1 MEAQDT
7 SNPIALRL
15 SVLGPNGK
23 SVMET
28 EFLKEKIV
36 LGRIL
41 SADLRIDDPRVSRI
55 HALIE
60 VRGENLI
67 LTDLA
72 SSHGTFVNGKKV
84 VESKLKLG
92 DTVRVGFIEV
102 KVEKGT
108 GQPSVTKGNFEG
120 KPVFEG
126 DETLLDIDRSMLE
139 SSERRGPD
147 RRKKDAFPDERRLEQ
162 RRSGDRRVEQRSQT
176 DRRKPVE
183 AGAPVT
189 LPAGVTEDRRKAP
202 DRRAKEE
209 TDRRIGE
216 RRRSDRRVFDITS
229 LERRIEERRVR
240 RGDDDLLPEEL
251 ERAFA
256 TPDHAQ
262 ELEVTVLWGEHI
274 LDVSNYVDPTIL
286 TVGEDAKNTYI
297 IPSVGIPEEFPL
309 VSIEED
315 GTAHLS
321 FTEEMKGTIRCRDKI
336 YSVQE
341 LTSEKF
347 VRKNGNSYVVAL
359 RRDDFAKLSIGTINF
374 FILYVKP
381 APRILPPPMFDRDV
395 LLIRTF
401 VGSAILLILFFVSVN
416 FIPKP
421 IPVTIDMVPERFA
434 KIVIKKKPKIPNQA
448 LSGTKSVEGGS
459 VMGEGGRAKGEE
471 GMAGKKELPKDK
483 PMAQVINPKNGE
495 VVKKEP
501 GTPKTVSAKPKEI
514 PRKVVDSNAAK
525 SVGLL
530 KAFSKSGIKSDL
542 KSLTNGTGEGG
553 GFDEFGKAVAGLR
566 GKTLEE
572 GGGAG
577 GKGLKG
583 VGVGGGGTTIGI
595 DGPSTKGFGRGWSGD
610 GIGEGISGPGRLGI
624 KGEHAISIAS
634 ENVQVL
640 SGLPKDVIN
649 AVVQKHRS
657 EIRACYDAA
666 LRRNPNLRGKIV
678 IAFTIQ
684 PNGIVSAASVKESTL
699 GDRGLGG
706 CITDR
711 VKSWGFPQPE
721 APVVTEVSAYPF
733 YLVPAN

>member
-1 MEAQDT
+1 MEAQET
-7 SNPIALRL
+7 NPIPLRL
-15 SVLGPNGK
+15 SVLGQNGK
-23 SVMET
+23 TVLAS
-28 EFLKEKIV
+28 EFAKEKIV

-60 VRGENLI
+60 VRGDSLV

-84 VESKLKLG
+84 VETKLHIG
-92 DTVRVGFIEV
+92 DVIRVGFVEV
-102 KVEKGT
+102 KIEKGT
-108 GQPSVTKGNFEG
+108 GQPTVTQGAFEG

-126 DETLLDIDRSMLE
+126 DETLLDIDRSMLDNA
-139 SSERRGPD
+139 ERRGPD
-147 RRKKDAFPDERRLEQ
+147 RRKKDAFPDERRLDD
-162 RRSGDRRVEQRSQT
+162 RRSGDRRLDQRSQT

-183 AGAPVT
+183 AGAPPQ
-189 LPAGVTEDRRKAP
+189 LPEGVTEDRRKAP
-202 DRRAKEE
+202 DRRAKDE

-216 RRRSDRRVFDITS
+216 RRRGDRRVFDITS

-251 ERAFA
+251 EKAFA
-256 TPDHAQ
+256 APDHAQ

-274 LDVSNYVDPTIL
+274 LDVSNYADPIVL
-286 TVGEDAKNTYI
+286 TVGEDAKNHYI

-321 FTEEMKGTIRCRDKI
+321 FTSEMKGTIRCRDKI
-336 YSVQE
+336 YSVDE
-341 LTSEKF
+341 LTQEKF
-347 VRKNGNSYVVAL
+347 VRKSGSSFVVAL
-359 RRDDFAKLSIGTINF
+359 RRDDFAKLSIGNINF

-395 LLIRTF
+395 LLMRTF
-401 VGSAILLILFFVSVN
+401 IGSALLLVLFFVSVS
-416 FIPKP
+416 FVPKP
-421 IPVTIDMVPERFA
+421 TPVTIDMVPERFA
-434 KIVIKKKPKIPNQA
+434 KIVIKKKPKLPAA
-448 LSGTKSVEGGS
+448 LAGNKSVEGGS
-459 VMGEGGRAKGEE
+459 VMGKGGPARGEE
-471 GMAGKKELPKDK
+471 GKAGKKELPQEK
-483 PMAQVINPKNGE
+483 PMAQVINPKVNGE

-501 GTPKTVSAKPKEI
+501 GTPKTVSKPA
-514 PRKVVDSNAAK
+514 PQQRKIVDANAAK

-530 KAFSKSGIKSDL
+530 KAFGKSGIKNDL
-542 KSLTNGTGEGG
+542 KSLTDGTGEGG

-583 VGVGGGGTTIGI
+583 VGTGGGGTTIGI
-595 DGPSTKGFGRGWSGD
+595 DGPSTGGFGRGHSGD

>member
-1 MEAQDT
+1 MEAQET
-7 SNPIALRL
+7 NPIPLRL
-15 SVLGPNGK
+15 SVLGANGEVVLE
-23 SVMET
+23 S
-28 EFLKEKIV
+28 EFAKEKIV

-92 DTVRVGFIEV
+92 DTVRVGFVEV
-102 KVEKGT
+102 KIEKGT
-108 GQPSVTKGNFEG
+108 GQPNVSQGNFEG

-139 SSERRGPD
+139 SAERRGPD
-147 RRKKDAFPDERRLEQ
+147 RRKKDAFPDERRLDQ
-162 RRSGDRRVEQRSQT
+162 RRTGDRRIEQRSHT
-176 DRRKPVE
+176 DRR
-183 AGAPVT
+183 APADPDAPAK
-189 LPAGVTEDRRKAP
+189 LPEGVKEDRRKQP

-216 RRRSDRRVFDITS
+216 RRRADRRVFDITS

-251 ERAFA
+251 EKAFA
-256 TPDHAQ
+256 PPDHAQ

-274 LDVSNYVDPTIL
+274 LDVSNYVDPIVL
-286 TVGEDAKNTYI
+286 TVGEDAKNHYI

-309 VSIEED
+309 VSIEDD

-321 FTEEMKGTIRCRDKI
+321 FTEEMKGTIRCRDKM
-336 YSVQE
+336 YSVEE
-341 LTSEKF
+341 LTKEKF
-347 VRKNGNSYVVAL
+347 VKKSGNQFIVAL
-359 RRDDFAKLSIGTINF
+359 RRDDFAKLAIGTINF

-395 LLIRTF
+395 LLMRTF
-401 VGSAILLILFFVSVN
+401 IGSALLLILFFVSVS
-416 FIPKP
+416 FVPKP
-421 IPVTIDMVPERFA
+421 TPVTIDMVPERFA
-434 KIVIKKKPKIPNQA
+434 KIVIKKRPKIPQA
-448 LSGTKSVEGGS
+448 LASKDQSKEGGS
-459 VMGEGGRAKGEE
+459 VMGEGGRARGEE
-471 GMAGKKELPKDK
+471 GKAGKKELPQEK
-483 PMAQVINPKNGE
+483 PMAQVINPKVNGE
-495 VVKKEP
+495 IVKKEP
-501 GTPKTVSAKPKEI
+501 GTPKTVSQAKPRE
-514 PRKVVDSNAAK
+514 RKVVDANTAK

-542 KSLTNGTGEGG
+542 KSLTDGQGEGG
-553 GFDEFGKAVAGLR
+553 GFDEFGKAVQGLR
-566 GKTLEE
+566 GRTLEE

-634 ENVQVL
+634 ENIQVL

-684 PNGIVSAASVKESTL
+684 PNGIVSSSSVKESTL

-711 VKSWGFPQPE
+711 VKSWAFPQPE